1 MSVFCSAKLSIYL
14 VFFYVQLNTLP
25 EISGVVSR
33 IIFIKRYITSRCNW
47 NFGKKKQHKIKS
59 LRFVL
64 MQNFDI
70 KQSKRFQELDS
81 DKKKSAGIQK
91 FVNCACLIVLKM
103 AHGSVQV
110 FNKKMLSECIR
121 SEN

>member
-47 NFGKKKQHKIKS
+47 NFGKKKHKIKS

-81 DKKKSAGIQK
+81 DKK
-91 FVNCACLIVLKM
+91 
-103 AHGSVQV
+103 
-110 FNKKMLSECIR
+110 IR
-121 SEN
+121 WHTEICQLCMPDCPENGARFGASFQ